1 MVDSKAAAK
10 LKSMSGMDTLREQLE
25 CNQVLIVPGV
35 FDALSARIA
44 ANQDFPAIYMSGFAV
59 AASLLGEPDIGLVTA
74 TEMVTRAGQIV
85 QASQK
90 PVIADGD
97 NGYGGIYN
105 VERLVRNYEQAGVS
119 CIQLEDQV
127 NPKRCGHMENKE
139 VVSLDEARQKIAA
152 AVAARS
158 SKDFLIMAR
167 TDARATHD
175 LNEALRRAE
184 AFLNAGADIL
194 FVEAPRTVAEMQ
206 TIQATFPEVPLVANM
221 VEDGKTP
228 NLTPAEL
235 KKLGYQILL
244 RPVSALLTVAE
255 TLTRAYSNLH
265 ATGDLQ
271 TMDRF
276 SFSSFNDLVG
286 LPDYLE
292 RS

>member
-1 MVDSKAAAK
+1 MN
-10 LKSMSGMDTLREQLE
+10 TLRQQLE
-25 CNQVLIVPGV
+25 RKEVLIVPGV

-44 ANQDFPAIYMSGFAV
+44 ATQDFPAIYMSGFAV

-105 VERLVRNYEQAGVS
+105 VERLVRNYEQAGVA

-127 NPKRCGHMENKE
+127 SPKRCGHMENKE
-139 VVSLDEARQKIAA
+139 VVGLEEATQKIAA
-152 AVAARS
+152 AVAARCS
-158 SKDFLIMAR
+158 DDFLIMAR

-194 FVEAPRTVAEMQ
+194 FIEAPRSVAEMQ
-206 TIQATFPEVPLVANM
+206 TIQAAFPQVPLVANM

-235 KKLGYQILL
+235 HELGYQILL
-244 RPVSALLTVAE
+244 RPVAALLAVAE
-255 TLTRAYSNLH
+255 TLTRAYKNLH

-271 TMDRF
+271 KMNRF
-276 SFSSFNDLVG
+276 SFVEFNDLVG

>member
-1 MVDSKAAAK
+1 MN
-10 LKSMSGMDTLREQLE
+10 TLRQQLE
-25 CNQVLIVPGV
+25 RKEVLIVPGV

-44 ANQDFPAIYMSGFAV
+44 AAQDFPAIYMSGFAV

-97 NGYGGIYN
+97 NGYGGVYN
-105 VERLVRNYEQAGVS
+105 VARLVRNYEQAGVA

-139 VVSLDEARQKIAA
+139 VVGLEEATQKIAA
-152 AVAARS
+152 AVSARH

-175 LNEALRRAE
+175 LSEALRRAE
-184 AFLNAGADIL
+184 AFLNAGADLL
-194 FVEAPRTVAEMQ
+194 FIEAPRSVAEMQ
-206 TIQATFPEVPLVANM
+206 TIQGAFPEVPLVANM

-228 NLTPAEL
+228 DLTPAEL
-235 KKLGYQILL
+235 KELGYQILL

-255 TLTRAYSNLH
+255 TLKRAYSNLH

-271 TMDRF
+271 AMDRF
-276 SFSSFNDLVG
+276 SFSGFNELVG
-286 LPDYLE
+286 LPSYLE

>member
-1 MVDSKAAAK
+1 MN
-10 LKSMSGMDTLREQLE
+10 TLRQQLE
-25 CNQVLIVPGV
+25 RKEVLIVPGV

-44 ANQDFPAIYMSGFAV
+44 ATQDFPAIYMSGFAV

-105 VERLVRNYEQAGVS
+105 VERLVRNYEQAGVA

-127 NPKRCGHMENKE
+127 SPKRCGHMENKE
-139 VVSLDEARQKIAA
+139 VVGLEEATQKIAA
-152 AVAARS
+152 AVAARCS
-158 SKDFLIMAR
+158 DDFLIMAR

-194 FVEAPRTVAEMQ
+194 FIEAPRSVAEMQ
-206 TIQATFPEVPLVANM
+206 TIQAAFPQVPLVANM

-235 KKLGYQILL
+235 HELGYQILL
-244 RPVSALLTVAE
+244 RLVAALLAVAE
-255 TLTRAYSNLH
+255 TLTRAYKNLH

-271 TMDRF
+271 KMNRF
-276 SFSSFNDLVG
+276 SFVEFNDLVG

>member
-1 MVDSKAAAK
+1 MN
-10 LKSMSGMDTLREQLE
+10 TLRQQLE
-25 CNQVLIVPGV
+25 RKEVLIVPGV

-44 ANQDFPAIYMSGFAV
+44 ATQEFPAIYMSGFAV

-97 NGYGGIYN
+97 NGYGGVFN
-105 VERLVRNYEQAGVS
+105 VERLVRNYEQAGVA

-139 VVSLDEARQKIAA
+139 VVGLEEAAQKIAA
-152 AVAARS
+152 AVAARR

-175 LNEALRRAE
+175 LSEALRRAE

-194 FVEAPRTVAEMQ
+194 FIEAPRSVAEMQ
-206 TIQATFPEVPLVANM
+206 TIKAAFPEVPLVANM

-228 NLTPAEL
+228 DLTPVQLQE
-235 KKLGYQILL
+235 LGYQILL

-271 TMDRF
+271 AMDRF
-276 SFSSFNDLVG
+276 SFSGINELVG

>member
-1 MVDSKAAAK
+1 MN
-10 LKSMSGMDTLREQLE
+10 TLRQQLE
-25 CNQVLIVPGV
+25 CKAVLIVPGV

-44 ANQDFPAIYMSGFAV
+44 AAQDFPAIYMSGFAV

-97 NGYGGIYN
+97 NGYGGVYN

-139 VVSLDEARQKIAA
+139 VVGLDEATQKIAA
-152 AVAARS
+152 AVAARH

-175 LNEALRRAE
+175 LSEALRRAE

-194 FVEAPRTVAEMQ
+194 FIEAPRSVAEMQ
-206 TIQATFPEVPLVANM
+206 TIQAAFPEVPLVANM

-228 NLTPAEL
+228 DLTPAEL
-235 KKLGYQILL
+235 NELGYQILL

-265 ATGDLQ
+265 ETGDLQ
-271 TMDRF
+271 AMDRF
-276 SFSSFNDLVG
+276 SFSGINELVG